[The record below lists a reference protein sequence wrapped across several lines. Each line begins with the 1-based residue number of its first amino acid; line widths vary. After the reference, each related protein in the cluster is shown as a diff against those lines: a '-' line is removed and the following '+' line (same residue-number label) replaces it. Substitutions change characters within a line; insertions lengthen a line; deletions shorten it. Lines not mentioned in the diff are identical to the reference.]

1 MALTCPRCGTQNPDG
16 NSFCQACGTPL
27 QAAAPPPLMGP
38 PPNIPPPTYQSPYY
52 AAAAGMPYAPVHRT
66 PWVLIL
72 SAVLGLV
79 LVMAGCGTAL
89 ALLNSRNA
97 NQASSSGL
105 GSDLPSP
112 SPAGTP
118 SPVPSPS
125 PIPTG
130 PVKASTPT
138 LSLTV
143 PVGWQ
148 IANKDSESITLQSPE
163 GDSVTVASG
172 PSNPV
177 QTAQQNKDTVDKV
190 FTDHAPDA
198 KLCPNTKVTAGSLN
212 GASGIF
218 WQLCFTLTS
227 GSQSVQ
233 AGAPM
238 FAGANSDGSVY
249 YVVIELAPV
258 SDKDN
263 FITVAR
269 PVLASIQW
277 QLK

>member
-1 MALTCPRCGTQNPDG
+1 MALTCPRCGIQNPDG

-27 QAAAPPPLMGP
+27 QAAAPPPLVGP
-38 PPNIPPPTYQSPYY
+38 PPNIPPPAYQSPYY
-52 AAAAGMPYAPVHRT
+52 APAAGMPYTPVHRT

-125 PIPTG
+125 PTPTG

-172 PSNPV
+172 PSNPA

-198 KLCPNTKVTAGSLN
+198 KLCPNTKVTTGSLN

-238 FAGANSDGSVY
+238 FAGANSDGSAY
-249 YVVIELAPV
+249 YIVIELAPV

-263 FITVAR
+263 FITAAR

-277 QLK
+277 LLK